1 MITNI
6 PCVILAGGKSSR
18 MGKDKSL
25 LPFDK
30 FGTLIEYQYNKL
42 SQIFSKVYIS
52 SKTNKFNFKADLIL
66 DTTTK
71 TSSPMIALKSIL
83 EKINYSQVFIITVDT
98 PLVCN
103 STIHTLI
110 NNSSDFDIT
119 VAQDNN
125 KVHNLCGIFS
135 TTQLNT
141 INSYILEDM
150 HKINHLIQQSN
161 SQYIN
166 FENSNQF
173 ININTADDY
182 KKATDLHNLN

>member
-1 MITNI
+1 
-6 PCVILAGGKSSR
+6 